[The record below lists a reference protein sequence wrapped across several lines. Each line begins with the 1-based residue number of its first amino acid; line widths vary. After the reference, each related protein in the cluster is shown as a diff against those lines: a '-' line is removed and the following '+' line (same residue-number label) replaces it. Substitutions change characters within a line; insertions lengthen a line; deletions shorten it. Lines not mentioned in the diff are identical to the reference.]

1 MDGRAARRAG
11 PEIRQAAHYCDGL
24 LCGTVVSRQSELET
38 EGLGAYIERRWEGD
52 PGAYGARR
60 ARASF
65 IYRAFIPDP
74 ISDIDPAVPFET
86 HQLIA
91 AAEAAVAAL
100 NSDPRVAGLEAIG
113 PLLLRSEAI
122 ASSRI
127 EGFEL
132 TQRNLARALI
142 NPRAAKGT
150 ACVVAA
156 NVLAME
162 EAVSLGEVKRSF
174 TSADL
179 LAIHRTLMADEPRCC
194 PGEPRTEQNWIGGRL
209 DSPLDARY
217 IPPPE
222 SEVPRLVEDLV
233 AFLNRDDLPAAAQA
247 AIAHAQF
254 ETIHPF
260 LDGNGRVG
268 RCLIHV
274 VLRRRGVAPTFVPPV
289 SIVLAARPNAYVE
302 GLAGY
307 REGRI
312 AAWCASFG
320 GALER
325 SARLSVELAA
335 EVAALEKTWYER
347 AGRPRRDS
355 AAARIIPILPAQPIT
370 SAAIVRGALGARHQR
385 ALEGLKVLEAAGV
398 VRKIS
403 ETAWDQQYAA
413 DELFDLLERYEES
426 IASGR

>member
-1 MDGRAARRAG
+1 
-11 PEIRQAAHYCDGL
+11 
-24 LCGTVVSRQSELET
+24 
-38 EGLGAYIERRWEGD
+38 LGEYLERRWEGD
-52 PGAYGARR
+52 PAAYGPRR

-65 IYRAFIPDP
+65 TYRAFVPDP
-74 ISDIDPAVPFET
+74 IAGIDPAVPFET
-86 HQLIA
+86 HELIA
-91 AAEAAVAAL
+91 GAEAAVIAL

-127 EGFEL
+127 EGYEL
-132 TQRNLARALI
+132 SQRNLARALI
-142 NPRAAKGT
+142 DPRTAKGT
-150 ACVVAA
+150 ARVVAA
-156 NVLAME
+156 NVVAME
-162 EAVSLGEVKRSF
+162 EAVSIGEVERSL
-174 TSADL
+174 TTGDL
-179 LAIHRTLMADEPRCC
+179 IAIHRTLMASEPECC
-194 PGEPRTEQNWIGGRL
+194 PGELRTEQNWVGGRL
-209 DSPLDARY
+209 NSPLDARY

-222 SEVPRLVEDLV
+222 SEVPRLIEDLV
-233 AFLNRDDLPAAAQA
+233 AFLNRTDLPAAAQA

-289 SIVLAARPNAYVE
+289 SIVLAARPNVYVE
-302 GLAGY
+302 GLTGY
-307 REGRI
+307 REGRVSD
-312 AAWCASFG
+312 WCASFG

-335 EVAALEKTWYER
+335 EVAALENSWYER

-370 SAAIVRGALGARHQR
+370 SAAMIRGALGARHQR
-385 ALEGLKVLEAAGV
+385 ALEGLKALEAASV

-403 ETAWDQQYAA
+403 EAAWDQQYAA
-413 DELFDLLERYEES
+413 DELFELLERYEVS